1 MSKSAT
7 NFKNKKNRSNLYER
21 TFMKNN
27 LESRLMTLQQSA
39 AKLGLHTTAFALDM
53 NQANYEEFS
62 EAIGDVETM
71 IELAKYSIEPL
82 QETSMN
88 SKHGKLQRLKDR
100 TDESDLKRIS
110 EIQAEKEAKEIEV
123 NDPEEIKN
131 PPKTHEGGTIKK
143 DLDKERLIRGTWK
156 VSKPEKTFL
165 QKLCFWNY

>member
-27 LESRLMTLQQSA
+27 LESRLMTLQQSTT
-39 AKLGLHTTAFALDM
+39 KLSLYTTAFALDM

-110 EIQAEKEAKEIEV
+110 EIQAEAKTESEKTEEAISEAKKEIEDIKIKEIQV
-123 NDPEEIKN
+123 HGSEEI
-131 PPKTHEGGTIKK
+131 
-143 DLDKERLIRGTWK
+143 
-156 VSKPEKTFL
+156 KPEKTFL